1 MWVCK
6 KDNSLFE
13 NWWLLRILSLYEAVS
28 ELMATSRQS
37 LTIAEFE
44 NFRFF
49 MPQDIEWRS
58 AG

>member
-1 MWVCK
+1 M
-6 KDNSLFE
+6 
-13 NWWLLRILSLYEAVS
+13 SLYEAVS